1 MSLKDLFEST
11 KTTQSSS
18 ADKVSY
24 EAESE
29 AYVEAYIVDKNTF
42 VPSVDF
48 STASNFARYGSA
60 EKYYTD
66 SIERITNTYPYDGSR
81 AEKVEFQNSSSYLDR
96 WIFENRYPKS
106 TGYVSL
112 GTTSGSGDW
121 LSMVSSSDE
130 TVGGYGMPDTT
141 SNNILEYIEIK
152 AGPHT
157 GSADRTFETHDVSS
171 KKLFTFSNVYDS
183 GSAREYNMEFD
194 LRTGVTVEFWLLKN
208 DFYTSKTEREVIFDL
223 WNNENSSSAG
233 YGRLMIELTGGADA
247 GSAIRLTAQSGT
259 SGFINQPIATIT
271 PSDVAD
277 GVWKH
282 YAITLKND
290 PDDDGVNAR
299 LFVNGQVSGS
309 SKLGSA
315 ALGRVTGSI
324 TANLGALRAPPS
336 GATGYYD
343 TTTIAKGGAK
353 LSASL
358 DEFRYWKLVRD
369 AKQIGRYWHTQIA
382 GGTNTDLSNVG
393 LGVYYKFNEGVM
405 HTASR
410 DATVLDYS
418 GRISNGWWR
427 GGVAEVRNTGSAM
440 TSGSHNGYEFHD
452 PIIYRAHPEV
462 SGLRG
467 ELAASGSTHDNL
479 NPSKIAAGFP
489 SWTSEEGAEES
500 ETLSELTQI
509 MGSYFDK
516 LHLQIEAMGKIKERY
531 STAYTQNAHSASYK
545 PIPFADKLVSQFG
558 IATPELLQEAEFI
571 ENFLHRNEKKE
582 YAETLADTR
591 NQIYTNIYA
600 NLLYIFKSKGTEKS
614 FRNMLRC
621 FGVDDELVKLNV
633 YSDQS
638 DYVFKDNRRS
648 TSNKTNYV
656 SFSHPDRFQG
666 TVYQAMSMS
675 VDGVYDNPHAAAYI
689 TGSASGSAF
698 GAYNPQT
705 IECEVFFP
713 LKDEPTDST
722 TWFQDSFFTA
732 SLFGAMGTVESTT
745 DTRFPTDDGVDLRVM
760 AIKDRLESKRAYFQL
775 SSSNLGV
782 LTSSYYED
790 IYDDTRWNFAVRVKP
805 SKYPWQDQVSGS
817 SSAATAAITTTGG
830 PLTGET
836 FTLTDAAGLA
846 VGFIFKRAV
855 TTVDGTKDGD
865 NVIIGVNGALGS
877 AASVGERIRDAINA
891 SDVAIAATEQTGP
904 LRITLT
910 QAAHGTAGNTSIDM
924 SGVTTVTATSFNAG
938 LDNSFDVEFYGVNMF
953 TDLVQNEFSVST
965 TVSEAVGKT
974 FLSSSKRC
982 YAGALHQ
989 DFTSSTVLHYSNV
1002 DVGNLRYWM
1011 SYIPDNVVLAH
1022 AMDESNYGT
1031 TSPYENAFVY
1041 QSAMSGVYV
1050 PQLATLALHWN
1061 FDNVTGSGDSP
1072 TTALNTQDAQFI
1084 VHDMSSGSADH
1095 GDRYKEEFSPQVRMQ
1110 HLGIGDFFLDNKTNV
1125 VNTRYIPTAKMVL
1138 PEYLYS
1144 SDMVEIRRR
1153 DDEFF
1158 TRETRPSKV
1167 VYALEKSMYQT
1178 ISEEMINMFA
1188 TLKDFDNLIGEPV
1201 NRYRHEYKDLAKL
1214 RQLFFERIG
1223 NTPDLD
1229 KYVDYYKWVDGAVSR
1244 FLEQLM
1250 PASAY
1255 SSEGLRTMVES
1266 HILERNKYQTK
1277 FPSMEFHGD
1286 PPIAGAEGI
1295 NKLLYDYQRGRAPL
1309 PRDIHSISSV
1319 EVGSTGSA
1327 EMMDDNEN
1335 CLWWS
1340 RRADRE
1346 HPILAATA
1354 LRATSGSA
1362 NDLHHS
1368 GTLASRTGIFSAS
1381 AQTFNRQYTTPYKYS
1396 VHRSTIIH
1404 GGINYDD
1411 IKKLDYVYPAT
1422 VPFSPRPLDYH
1433 IYGGFP
1439 LGYLLAKDMDKDAS
1453 PSASLPNC
1461 DTPTS
1466 SSYGGVVKREGYKV
1480 IDGWETFKS
1489 NAGGQYVA
1497 GGAYTPDWGSGSYTT
1512 FRGNLVMPFNV
1523 ISSSTE
1529 DVNAGYTALINQE
1542 LTVYTG
1548 TGVAITSTGSDGTY
1562 THKIGQAYFD
1572 PPSQITT
1579 KVGGL
1584 GRGVNLVNLH
1594 TDTYGEDKELP
1605 LQGPFTEKYVGG
1617 RRYRHA
1623 DVNDGT
1629 HTIQNREEGFL
1640 MLISTAMSYSD
1651 GVIDATSGGVGLVGP
1666 DYPYPHGPYPFAQ
1679 GDATNWR
1686 PIGGR
1691 YYRDETAKRPVNIRN
1706 IQMKTASAGDYY
1718 LYPETQNVG
1727 RHKVV
1732 NIYAG
1737 NSKGVTWPASGDA
1750 AGDVLYVSASIYGP
1764 YTAVTNTVRHVHSE
1778 TPDYSSNPFYFS
1790 GSNAKFTYSTW
1801 LWMKDDGTNRRLITM
1816 GSAKYGPSGEYGGWT
1831 IDKTANDFLSIRLPT
1846 TSDALQ
1852 EQGQTTYGRHA
1863 QWVTATGSMTLNSD
1877 ESGSYLTDNEGW
1889 WHLAVTYDATQG
1901 GTSGSDGFEID
1912 TDAKPKVY
1920 LNGTEQTVTTNI
1932 APAKF
1937 VIEMTSSHA
1946 FRKDSSNNALN
1957 IAPAVVIG
1965 GNISAPASYEFSG
1978 SIDDITIWNRPL
1990 SQGEVRELMG
2000 NGGYYSHPNTAS
2012 GGPPFVVRTLA
2023 YQSDTGSLLAW
2034 WRMGDHSS
2042 DHSLTSQ
2049 GKNSVLFYDGR
2060 NEYDTDRLGTRW
2072 EDDALYGI
2080 YNLTAAQNSTVATQF
2095 AYNTQPLTPAT
2106 GTADTWVIDYHNQ
2119 IATGS
2124 ARTIIGNYRK
2134 NYEVV
2139 HTVGRSVQKPF
2150 LRDNQSVR
2158 NILQTGS
2165 FAEVSGNVN
2174 TAGVSASWSAT
2185 TPTNIVELPATTH
2198 VETFLTQR
2206 HSFLPNSTTG
2216 DPQHL
2221 SSTDNTDVFVYNYL
2235 ADPHSSASVADG
2247 ARVIVSAI
2255 KGGGAGT
2262 DDQHVYMDFEVQN
2275 RASSSTNLDTIFAN
2289 RFSAPGGPR
2298 NQSKGFL
2305 DLAAE
2310 EYSVYNAYP
2319 WRNLEVLGS
2328 SSGEQYNISA
2338 STHDMAAHPR
2348 LGLQSLRRLPM
2359 GRFGLPTV
2367 TSGATA
2373 GTYDTQASWHKV
2385 NRNPSF
2391 GFRSGRSDEE
2401 ADLDPTSVARKVAI
2415 GNLYST
2421 LPTAG
2426 STVIIQDA
2434 TGSSHH
2440 YQWKNSVDDTG
2451 VDVTDLTKAG
2461 TAADP
2466 YLIGIHTTA
2475 SAIADSA
2482 ANITALGNAIKG
2494 TTGFGVSDYTNR
2506 SSNYYQVIILT
2517 YALSGTLANSI
2528 DWSNAA
2534 EARNELGTWFTV
2546 DGGAAVGEQ
2555 GTSWGDTQMGAG
2567 ALPAVVD
2574 RWRYDN
2580 DYVTRPIPQNDY
2592 QYAWIS
2598 ASLAPSGSDSTL
2610 PQLGYGY
2617 HLSSLNIPTLT
2628 GSRPVDPILFNSASD
2643 AGSAIGDTDTHANSD
2658 DRGFRYFG
2666 IAKSLGYQDIP
2677 NVQTLN
2683 LNLREEQNTWLSDAS
2698 GAVALG
2704 FFASGGILPADD
2716 KQVIG
2721 ANTNDRRGGF
2731 AYGSRIGSLHNYLN
2745 GTFLFNDGR
2754 ESVSGIGPTIH
2765 NSEKIH
2771 LQGAFVGDSDGT
2783 SPDLWDN
2790 EKIRYDVTPMYWS
2803 GAAGTFTHENVDF
2816 TPSSTD
2822 HQHYAINQS
2831 VASIFNSLMW
2841 KRNGPYGYPT
2851 WKQIRTGE
2859 HILARTMRENNRYVL
2874 VDPQSDRVENPA
2886 PGFVGRRRYKS
2897 RMRGKDAVAAFKRLG
2912 HINTAER
2919 THHHYYVPVVDRS
2932 SKSMITTIQ
2941 VGDFTEAH
2949 FSPGLGTM
2957 GGPEGTHYSTTEDL
2971 LYVKSTYQN
2980 NLKNFPINKLNTDV
2994 GLLNYKSERTVFD
3007 DLYEMYTEKT
3017 DINGDNAYTLV
3028 SLIYRETIFPRAKN
3042 VGRAGYRSRARFD
3055 AGFWA
3060 ADDDAEMQH
3069 LDDESHLVDYDPVG
3083 RRTYFDETG
3092 DPRSP
3097 RTAFRFH
3104 LGPDASTYYWS
3115 TTDTIYSVFHNQ
3127 ESKENNVQYIEYS
3140 ASVWPMDG
3148 GSINLERNSTAL
3160 TDRKDMLGARAG
3172 GVDGSLEAAQFRASG
3187 SDALS
3192 HNRGFMRGRS
3202 IEKAHTFGAPGILQN
3217 QFTWFHNGMKYGWD
3231 PTNIADS
3238 TRIPV
3243 VSSSTVSVN
3252 SYQNIAEM
3260 IGNTRVDPAGY
3271 MVSERYVVCAASNI
3285 AFGPSYARPHMLV
3298 GRDSYCSPSAGKAA
3312 YSRRFNFA
3320 SETSELTGASS
3331 YGKGDGLSPMFPGIN
3346 HEYATSDDNDEYS
3359 IADGIN
3365 SNQFCTIPHT
3375 SSIAPKP
3382 YDLGD
3387 RIVSQLTRS
3396 IGHTVEGL
3404 YVSDWKWKAPEQ
3416 SGKAPF
3422 YANYSDWFE
3431 EMRGKSQDRQVLP
3444 EYRISDRIP
3453 FFVLD
3458 KQGRFKSRDSEWLS
3472 LIGNPSS
3479 SAGGPLTGSSH
3490 TAKIGSTVTSSFV
3503 SDYAITAKPALFDA
3517 IRSKH
3522 TDIAEPYQLTL
3533 TCDAVLKFLPYEGFY
3548 PQLRTVDL
3556 CKQFINSYDEHV
3568 TFKSDMGVND
3578 KPSSF
3583 VRADSSGSIRP
3594 PKSALPWYGFNP
3606 WHRVPEGQVYGSMLI
3621 GAAAAKLQFVINS
3634 AGPSVGQ
3641 ALTIADYSN
3650 NTVIYTVA
3658 QANTVGTDTV
3668 GWEKMSTATTVAGAI
3683 ERANAF
3689 RHAIERG
3696 DHKNTL
3702 IAYISHVAG
3711 SYVELTIIS
3720 VLAGSNGNRTMSE
3733 NCTGIHIGSNFAG
3746 GGTNT
3751 AHTLTTAM
3759 FYSDVDK
3766 GGYDFNL
3773 DEIVDP
3779 TSPRVGGSGK
3789 RYSSGFE
3796 THGRNAAA
3804 AKRPFYGPFMAP
3816 GILFN
3821 TIKSGIA
3828 VDYPVLNRKLAT
3840 TSSVDRDGGRNYQIL
3855 NEYFD
3860 NRLPFETLVEPEK
3873 YLTNVPL
3880 VDMEPHPSASM
3891 NVTASWNGQGDPLY
3905 KMMMHNF
3912 LAEVPS
3918 FFLADGKMQSF
3929 TSLPE
3934 SDGNFGQVSAVV
3946 HNGDQIIPEYRMMVK
3961 VWKSQESVA
3970 VSTTPSSS
3978 NHWANHRGPL
3988 KPIPTLTHAGTP
4000 SGTMP
4005 FLGQYEPCYYTDV
4018 VGMEARGYQRGFGGA
4033 LTEGVEYGA
4042 FGGSTSGS
4050 YDPDGGDSQAADDGG
4065 LWTSDGGFGVG
4076 NPIADYQSPYGQDY
4090 AKEESQYP
4098 RPQIIAPETITM
4110 YSRPSAFG
4118 PPCAGGYAFQPE
4130 LEYMYTGSVA
4140 PMSMSFAAGAG
4151 SHVPGSGTVGKVA
4164 DRIGTT
4170 YGMKD
4175 STNGYN
4181 APFTPPYYD
4190 GQAWALVTF
4199 KPTRTGKHYLDDI
4212 WENTTVNFLRYEFDY
4227 VSGAYGD
4234 WGTVGPQ
4241 GYAMNV
4247 NAMQVDAAVKIK
4259 GKTQIKEVTYDAL
4272 TGQPLS
4278 VSDSLDT
4285 STRNSAWV
4293 IETKFETPILH
4304 FGYGLTDNQSAPT
4317 LSGSASGSCLVER
4330 NGYHHGYA
4338 GLCEPIGMWHQY
4350 GEIPSASQGIYLEIG
4365 DIPEPYTLHGT
4376 EMTIANPK
4384 WLQVTGSPDWN
4395 CGSTA
4400 NLRTWKSGSTE
4411 YYGAVDW
4418 DGHISGTFTNSIVN
4432 KTNGILLAG
4441 EGYRFSGSFSGSA
4454 DAFIVSRQTIDNP
4467 DMVSGRSGAREDN
4480 SGAQQ
4485 YMRWRLMS
4493 TGSLAGIIADMTHLQ
4508 LISAD
4513 DGTILDTTW
4522 GCPIT
4527 RTSAV
4532 APGISG
4538 SAPCYERGFYITA
4551 EVTGSNIISG
4561 SAHAG
4566 GSTSTHAM
4574 ASFQVDGDPDG
4585 TPTPPALNQTI
4596 TITDYAGASQV
4607 YTAKDATDAAN
4618 GQFIRSGVSNQVVAT
4633 AIVLCINTLQ
4643 GSTIEATAHAQ
4654 HGLGTDRI
4662 ILRSVKGGQAGN
4674 DTGVTDAGSAN
4685 IVWSSATG
4693 FNITTGNAA
4702 TDQNLPNFN
4711 YGHIGGPN
4719 LAGGATKAA
4728 SPIDL
4733 QTHLNRGYPGTSSA
4747 RQRLMGIGKLTGSFN
4762 DEGGPIPFRNY
4773 YSQWEHS
4780 VPNNPNVDVAAL
4792 AAGYRSPLHKN
4803 KRGVIPEEPHFSNN
4817 IGTGSFGDAL
4827 GASFYS
4833 HAYDNT
4839 HPYYTNKLGYEVK
4852 TFSTGTLL
4860 HLTHSAQ
4867 GTAHYGPLVGGKIP
4881 ANTFNTSYVVSSSV
4895 GQGKADILCGYT
4907 GSYSRRGEGGGDTP
4921 ANRQLVA
4928 DHIIDGPLS
4937 GTAPVFPNG
4946 NRLISG
4952 FTAGETSYQRWAS
4965 DYYYAGDSNDSPANC
4980 SGSLTAQG
4988 TGGGG
4993 EKAGVQ
4999 GFHADGTLPGL
5010 AADNAYSTNHLRSLE
5025 DIYPLGM
5032 RGWDA
5037 TAAGWVSNS
5046 TGSHANRGKSI
5057 PEQFIIDPIEMWY
5070 SNPVHI
5076 ANVRTADMNLRS
5088 PIMTLQGFGLGN
5100 PAKYLH
5106 KIQDAVGS
5114 PRTVPSGKFLP
5125 RSGIPALTRSLGS
5138 LVGFDPTAKKLGQ
5151 VAEVKKVKEAVVA
5164 MPYIMVRGR
5173 RHFVELNRD
5182 QIDRYYGRN
5191 DYENVTY
5198 WSALEN
5204 GLSLEGKAK
5213 SPKSGLQV
5221 NLGASVLRQMRL
5233 MEDYVLPPHLDF
5245 ARNDTA
5251 NPYAMYMFEFEHQFD
5266 GQDLA
5271 DMWQGL
5277 YPDSGKVMKQVTK
5290 SVTHDL
5296 NVLELLGA
5304 ASDTGGTKVPPQIRF
5319 MVFKIKQRAAINYFA
5334 KTSDDTDD
5342 SRFRFKFKNASSTTT
5357 PDWSYNWPYDFF
5369 SLVET
5374 TKLDMSISLK
5384 NKKLISDIELQDL
5397 SQQITMAPTMDT
5409 GESGASAVTSLASS
5423 VLESSRRMS
5432 MRASTSE
5439 AASAAVGA
5447 SWGSPSVGRR

>member
-1 MSLKDLFEST
+1 
-11 KTTQSSS
+11 
-18 ADKVSY
+18 
-24 EAESE
+24 
-29 AYVEAYIVDKNTF
+29 
-42 VPSVDF
+42 
-48 STASNFARYGSA
+48 
-60 EKYYTD
+60 
-66 SIERITNTYPYDGSR
+66 
-81 AEKVEFQNSSSYLDR
+81 
-96 WIFENRYPKS
+96 
-106 TGYVSL
+106 
-112 GTTSGSGDW
+112 
-121 LSMVSSSDE
+121 
-130 TVGGYGMPDTT
+130 
-141 SNNILEYIEIK
+141 
-152 AGPHT
+152 
-157 GSADRTFETHDVSS
+157 
-171 KKLFTFSNVYDS
+171 
-183 GSAREYNMEFD
+183 
-194 LRTGVTVEFWLLKN
+194 
-208 DFYTSKTEREVIFDL
+208 
-223 WNNENSSSAG
+223 
-233 YGRLMIELTGGADA
+233 
-247 GSAIRLTAQSGT
+247 
-259 SGFINQPIATIT
+259 
-271 PSDVAD
+271 
-277 GVWKH
+277 
-282 YAITLKND
+282 
-290 PDDDGVNAR
+290 
-299 LFVNGQVSGS
+299 
-309 SKLGSA
+309 
-315 ALGRVTGSI
+315 
-324 TANLGALRAPPS
+324 
-336 GATGYYD
+336 
-343 TTTIAKGGAK
+343 
-353 LSASL
+353 
-358 DEFRYWKLVRD
+358 
-369 AKQIGRYWHTQIA
+369 
-382 GGTNTDLSNVG
+382 
-393 LGVYYKFNEGVM
+393 
-405 HTASR
+405 
-410 DATVLDYS
+410 
-418 GRISNGWWR
+418 
-427 GGVAEVRNTGSAM
+427 
-440 TSGSHNGYEFHD
+440 
-452 PIIYRAHPEV
+452 
-462 SGLRG
+462 
-467 ELAASGSTHDNL
+467 
-479 NPSKIAAGFP
+479 
-489 SWTSEEGAEES
+489 
-500 ETLSELTQI
+500 
-509 MGSYFDK
+509 
-516 LHLQIEAMGKIKERY
+516 
-531 STAYTQNAHSASYK
+531 
-545 PIPFADKLVSQFG
+545 
-558 IATPELLQEAEFI
+558 
-571 ENFLHRNEKKE
+571 
-582 YAETLADTR
+582 
-591 NQIYTNIYA
+591 
-600 NLLYIFKSKGTEKS
+600 
-614 FRNMLRC
+614 
-621 FGVDDELVKLNV
+621 
-633 YSDQS
+633 
-638 DYVFKDNRRS
+638 
-648 TSNKTNYV
+648 
-656 SFSHPDRFQG
+656 
-666 TVYQAMSMS
+666 
-675 VDGVYDNPHAAAYI
+675 
-689 TGSASGSAF
+689 
-698 GAYNPQT
+698 
-705 IECEVFFP
+705 
-713 LKDEPTDST
+713 
-722 TWFQDSFFTA
+722 
-732 SLFGAMGTVESTT
+732 
-745 DTRFPTDDGVDLRVM
+745 
-760 AIKDRLESKRAYFQL
+760 
-775 SSSNLGV
+775 LGV

-805 SKYPWQDQVSGS
+805 SKYPWQDQISGS

-830 PLTGET
+830 PLTDET

-846 VGFIFKRAV
+846 VGFIFKRGV

-877 AASVGERIRDAINA
+877 AASVGERIIDAINA

-904 LRITLT
+904 LRIVLT

-938 LDNSFDVEFYGVNMF
+938 LDNSFDVEFYGVNVF
-953 TDLVQNEFSVST
+953 TDIVQREFSVST
-965 TVSEAVGKT
+965 TVSETVGKT

-982 YAGALHQ
+982 YVGALHQ
-989 DFTSSTVLHYSNV
+989 DFTGSILHYSNA

-1011 SYIPDNVVLAH
+1011 NYVPDNVILAH

-1031 TSPYENAFVY
+1031 VSPYENAFVY

-1050 PQLATLALHWN
+1050 PQLETLALHWN

-1072 TTALNTQDAQFI
+1072 TSTLNTEDAQFI
-1084 VHDMSSGSADH
+1084 VLDMSSGSAEH

-1110 HLGIGDFFLDNKTNV
+1110 HLGVGDFFLANKKNV
-1125 VNTRYIPTAKMVL
+1125 VNTRYIPSAKMVL

-1144 SDMVEIRRR
+1144 SDMVEIRQR

-1158 TRETRPSKV
+1158 TRDTRPSKV
-1167 VYALEKSMYQT
+1167 VYAMEKSMYQT
-1178 ISEEMINMFA
+1178 ISEEMIKMFA

-1229 KYVDYYKWVDGAVSR
+1229 KYVDYYKWVDSAVSR

-1286 PPIAGAEGI
+1286 PPTAGAEGI

-1354 LRATSGSA
+1354 KRATSGSA
-1362 NDLHHS
+1362 NDLHYS

-1489 NAGGQYVA
+1489 NAGSQYVA
-1497 GGAYTPDWGSGSYTT
+1497 GGAYTPNWGSSSYTT

-1548 TGVAITSTGSDGTY
+1548 TGVAITNTSSDGTY

-1572 PPSQITT
+1572 PPAQTTT

-1629 HTIQNREEGFL
+1629 HTLQNREEGFL

-1651 GVIDATSGGVGLVGP
+1651 GVIDATSGGVGLTGP

-1750 AGDVLYVSASIYGP
+1750 AGDVLYVSASVYGP
-1764 YTAVTNTVRHVHSE
+1764 YVKGTGENDEGEAATVMIHSE

-1801 LWMKDDGTNRRLITM
+1801 LWMKNDGTNRRLVTM
-1816 GSAKYGPSGEYGGWT
+1816 GSAKFGPSGEYGGWT
-1831 IDKTANDFLSIRLPT
+1831 IDKNASHGYLSIRLPT
-1846 TSDALQ
+1846 TSDADRDI
-1852 EQGQTTYGRHA
+1852 GQSTYGRHA
-1863 QWVTATGSMTLNSD
+1863 QWVTATGSMTLDSD
-1877 ESGSYLTDNEGW
+1877 KSGSYLTDNEGW

-1932 APAKF
+1932 EPKKY
-1937 VIEMTSSHA
+1937 VIQMTASHA

-1957 IAPAVVIG
+1957 VAPAVVIG
-1965 GNISAPASYEFSG
+1965 GKIDSSTNYEFSG
-1978 SIDDITIWNRPL
+1978 SMDDITIWNRPL

-2060 NEYDTDRLGTRW
+2060 NEYDTDRLSDRW

-2095 AYNTQPLTPAT
+2095 AYNTQPPTPAT

-2165 FAEVSGNVN
+2165 FVEVKTNAT
-2174 TAGVSASWSAT
+2174 TAGISASWGVT
-2185 TPTNIVELPATTH
+2185 TPTNIIALPATTH

-2221 SSTDNTDVFVYNYL
+2221 SSTDNTDIFVYNYL

-2255 KGGGAGT
+2255 SGGAAGT

-2373 GTYDTQASWHKV
+2373 GTYDTQTSWHKV

-2391 GFRSGRSDEE
+2391 GFRVGRSDEE
-2401 ADLDPTSVARKVAI
+2401 ADLDPTPVARIVAI
-2415 GNLYST
+2415 ANLYT
-2421 LPTAG
+2421 KLPTAG

-2440 YQWKNSVDDTG
+2440 YQWKASVDNTG

-2461 TAADP
+2461 SSADP
-2466 YLIGIHTTA
+2466 YLIGIHTTG
-2475 SAIADSA
+2475 SAIVDSA
-2482 ANITALGNAIKG
+2482 ANITALGNAIRG
-2494 TTGFGVSDYTNR
+2494 TTGFEVSNYANR
-2506 SSNYYQVIILT
+2506 NSNYYQTILIT

-2528 DWSNAA
+2528 DWSNEA

-2546 DGGAAVGEQ
+2546 DGGMAVGEQ
-2555 GTSWGDTQMGAG
+2555 GSTYGDTQMGAG
-2567 ALPAVVD
+2567 GHPAVVD

-2617 HLSSLNIPTLT
+2617 HMSSLNVPTLT
-2628 GSRPVDPILFNSASD
+2628 GSRPVDPILFLSASD
-2643 AGSAIGDTDTHANSD
+2643 AGSALGDSSTHANSA
-2658 DRGFRYFG
+2658 DRGYRYFG
-2666 IAKSLGYQDIP
+2666 IAKSLGTQDIQ
-2677 NVQTLN
+2677 NAHILN

-2704 FFASGGILPADD
+2704 FFASGGILAADE

-2731 AYGSRIGSLHNYLN
+2731 AYSSRIGNLHNYVN
-2745 GTFLFNDGR
+2745 GTLMYNDGR
-2754 ESVSGIGPTIH
+2754 DSDGDNDGIEA
-2765 NSEKIH
+2765 SELSPASDALR
-2771 LQGAFVGDSDGT
+2771 LQGAFVDT
-2783 SPDLWDN
+2783 NSPWNLWDQ
-2790 EKIRYDVTPMYWS
+2790 EKIRQDLAPMYWS
-2803 GAAGTFTHENVDF
+2803 GSAASSEHENVDF
-2816 TPSSTD
+2816 TNSSTD
-2822 HQHYAINQS
+2822 HQHYAVNQS
-2831 VASIFNSLMW
+2831 VASIFNGLMW

-2874 VDPQSDRVENPA
+2874 VDPQSDRVENPK
-2886 PGFVGRRRYKS
+2886 PGFVGRRRYRS

-2932 SKSMITTIQ
+2932 SKSIITTIQ
-2941 VGDFTEAH
+2941 VGDFAEAH
-2949 FSPGLGTM
+2949 FSPGLGAM

-2971 LYVKSTYQN
+2971 LYVKNTYQN

-2994 GLLNYKSERTVFD
+2994 GLLNYKSERTAYD

-3028 SLIYRETIFPRAKN
+3028 SLIYRETIFPKAKN
-3042 VGRAGYRSRARFD
+3042 VGRAGYRSRAHFD
-3055 AGFWA
+3055 VGYWA
-3060 ADDDAEMQH
+3060 SDEGAEYSG
-3069 LDDESHLVDYDPVG
+3069 LTDESRADHSPTG
-3083 RRTYFDETG
+3083 RRTYFASSKYRSRQAPLKFHRG
-3092 DPRSP
+3092 D
-3097 RTAFRFH
+3097 
-3104 LGPDASTYYWS
+3104 GASRHYYYS
-3115 TTDTIYSVFHNQ
+3115 TDTIYSVFHN
-3127 ESKENNVQYIEYS
+3127 EEAKTENAMYVEFS

-3148 GSINLERNSTAL
+3148 GSMTMTRPGTVRGFNADSWR
-3160 TDRKDMLGARAG
+3160 LGRM
-3172 GVDGSLEAAQFRASG
+3172 DFDELLNAAQFRASG
-3187 SDALS
+3187 SDALG
-3192 HNRGFMRGRS
+3192 HNRGFMKMKS
-3202 IEKAHTFGAPGILQN
+3202 IEQARTFGAPGILQN
-3217 QFTWFHNGMKYGWD
+3217 QFTWFHNGLKYGWD
-3231 PTNIADS
+3231 PEAISGLDRLAV
-3238 TRIPV
+3238 I
-3243 VSSSTVSVN
+3243 SSSLTTETNFDNLAEVIGFARNNMAGS
-3252 SYQNIAEM
+3252 NIAE
-3260 IGNTRVDPAGY
+3260 
-3271 MVSERYVVCAASNI
+3271 RYVACAATNI
-3285 AFGPSYARPHMLV
+3285 AFGPSYSRPHMMV

-3320 SETSELTGASS
+3320 SQTSALTGASS
-3331 YGKGDGLSPMFPGIN
+3331 YGKGDGLDPFFPTI
-3346 HEYATSDDNDEYS
+3346 HATNK
-3359 IADGIN
+3359 A
-3365 SNQFCTIPHT
+3365 TIPHT
-3375 SSIAPKP
+3375 ASIAAD
-3382 YDLGD
+3382 YLDMGD
-3387 RIVSQLTRS
+3387 RAVSQLTRS

-3404 YVSDWKWKAPEQ
+3404 YVSDWEWKAPEQ
-3416 SGKAPF
+3416 SGKSPF
-3422 YANYSDWFE
+3422 YANYADWFE
-3431 EMRGKSQDRQVLP
+3431 DMRGKSQDRQVLP

-3453 FFVLD
+3453 YFVLD
-3458 KQGRFKSRDSEWLS
+3458 KQGRFKSRDREWLV
-3472 LIGNPSS
+3472 LHGNPSS
-3479 SAGGPLTGSSH
+3479 SYGGPLTGSSH
-3490 TAKIGSTVTSSFV
+3490 TTGVGSATTASFM
-3503 SDYAITAKPALFDA
+3503 SDYAVTAKPALFDA
-3517 IRSKH
+3517 IRDKH
-3522 TDIAEPYQLTL
+3522 ADIAEPYQLTL
-3533 TCDAVLKFLPYEGFY
+3533 TCDAMIKFLPYEGFY

-3556 CKQFINSYDEHV
+3556 CRQFMDSYDEHV
-3568 TFKSDMGVND
+3568 TFKSDLGIND
-3578 KPSSF
+3578 IASSF
-3583 VRADSSGSIRP
+3583 IRQDSSGSNTKP
-3594 PKSALPWYGFNP
+3594 TNNTTPWYGFSP
-3606 WHRVPEGQVYGSMLI
+3606 WVQPGAGFALGTLATGYAEAVIKFNHNTAGPTNGQEISFVGLSSTNT
-3621 GAAAAKLQFVINS
+3621 AAAAVTYTHASSNTTHATDLDWFKGSTVQNS
-3634 AGPSVGQ
+3634 LGSNIRAREFIEAISRSNHADQVT
-3641 ALTIADYSN
+3641 AWISNVDNYSTYVTIQQNY
-3650 NTVIYTVA
+3650 
-3658 QANTVGTDTV
+3658 
-3668 GWEKMSTATTVAGAI
+3668 AGA
-3683 ERANAF
+3683 
-3689 RHAIERG
+3689 
-3696 DHKNTL
+3696 
-3702 IAYISHVAG
+3702 
-3711 SYVELTIIS
+3711 
-3720 VLAGSNGNRTMSE
+3720 NGNVTLTE
-3733 NCTGIHIGSNFAG
+3733 NCTGVNIVSNFAG
-3746 GGTNT
+3746 GASAGASGIN
-3751 AHTLTTAM
+3751 TAM
-3759 FYSDVDK
+3759 FYSMGDLAA
-3766 GGYDFNL
+3766 YNFNV

-3779 TSPRVGGSGK
+3779 TSPRVGGSGEQ
-3789 RYSSGFE
+3789 YESGFE

-3828 VDYPVLNRKLAT
+3828 VDYPVLHRKLAT
-3840 TSSVDRDGGRNYQIL
+3840 TASVDRDGGRNYQIL

-3880 VDMEPHPSASM
+3880 IDMEPHPSASM
-3891 NVTASWNGQGDPLY
+3891 NVTASWNGRGDPLY

-3918 FFLADGKMQSF
+3918 FFLADGGMQSF

-3946 HNGDQIIPEYRMMVK
+3946 HNGDQVIPEYRMMVK
-3961 VWKSQESVA
+3961 VWKSQAAAPPPV
-3970 VSTTPSSS
+3970 VPSAS
-3978 NHWANHRGPL
+3978 NHWVNHRGPL
-3988 KPIPTLTHAGTP
+3988 HPFRYKAHDGTI
-4000 SGTMP
+4000 SGAMVM
-4005 FLGQYEPCYYTDV
+4005 LGQYEPCYYTDV
-4018 VGMEARGYQRGFGGA
+4018 IGMEARGYQRGFGGM
-4033 LTEGVEYGA
+4033 LDEGVEYGA
-4042 FGGSTSGS
+4042 LGYIDSGSFKAGGTGAGGS
-4050 YDPDGGDSQAADDGG
+4050 A
-4065 LWTSDGGFGVG
+4065 LWTSDRGFGIG
-4076 NPIADYQSPYGQDY
+4076 NPIADYQSPFGQSYG
-4090 AKEESQYP
+4090 KEESQYP
-4098 RPQIIAPETITM
+4098 RPQSDAPETITM

-4118 PPCAGGYAFQPE
+4118 PPSAGGYAFQPE
-4130 LEYMYTGSVA
+4130 LEYIYTGSVA
-4140 PMSMSFAAGAG
+4140 PMSMSYGTGGSGHPDYDGTDNATPDGG
-4151 SHVPGSGTVGKVA
+4151 SHVPGSASVGKVA
-4164 DRIGTT
+4164 DRISTT
-4170 YGMKD
+4170 HGMKD
-4175 STNGYN
+4175 GTNGYN

-4234 WGTVGPQ
+4234 WGTIGPQ

-4247 NAMQVDAAVKIK
+4247 NAMQIDAAVNLK
-4259 GKTQIKEVTYDAL
+4259 GKAQIKEVTYDAL
-4272 TGQPLS
+4272 TGLPRT
-4278 VSDSLDT
+4278 VSDSLDS

-4317 LSGSASGSCLVER
+4317 LSGSASGSCMLER
-4330 NGYHHGYA
+4330 NGYHHGYP

-4350 GEIPSASQGIYLEIG
+4350 GEIPSASQGIYLEVS
-4365 DIPEPYTLHGT
+4365 DIPINYLLHGT

-4384 WLQVTGSPDWN
+4384 WLHITGSPDWN
-4395 CGSTA
+4395 AGCTA
-4400 NLRTWKSGSTE
+4400 NVRVWKDAGTA
-4411 YYGAVDW
+4411 YYGCTDW
-4418 DGHISGTFTNSIVN
+4418 DGFITGSSTTAGNAKAVLGDALVN
-4432 KTNGILLAG
+4432 VGATKYLAG
-4441 EGYRFSGSFSGSA
+4441 EGFRFSGSFSGSEA
-4454 DAFIVSRQTIDNP
+4454 AYIVGRDTIDHP
-4467 DMVSGRSGAREDN
+4467 DQVRDGTLHRGGR
-4480 SGAQQ
+4480 QQ

-4493 TGSLAGIIADMTHLQ
+4493 TGSLAGIIADRTHLQ

-4527 RTSAV
+4527 RTAAA

-4538 SAPCYERGFYITA
+4538 SAPCYERGFYINA
-4551 EVTGSNIISG
+4551 SVTGSNIISG

-4566 GSTSTHAM
+4566 GTTSEPGLCSVT
-4574 ASFQVDGDPDG
+4574 FGDMPDNGVTVTLTSGDAG
-4585 TPTPPALNQTI
+4585 TSVTTKVYYANKTAAAQDLTTDPPKF
-4596 TITDYAGASQV
+4596 YGANAAA
-4607 YTAKDATDAAN
+4607 TATSLAACVNSAN
-4618 GQFIRSGVSNQVVAT
+4618 GHQGKLVAT
-4633 AIVLCINTLQ
+4633 VHNDSNGNGTRVIIKHVLGGIGTNNSWGSGDGRPAIGISSGDDMTVRQFN
-4643 GSTIEATAHAQ
+4643 GGA
-4654 HGLGTDRI
+4654 GLDQR
-4662 ILRSVKGGQAGN
+4662 
-4674 DTGVTDAGSAN
+4674 
-4685 IVWSSATG
+4685 SAT
-4693 FNITTGNAA
+4693 
-4702 TDQNLPNFN
+4702 P
-4711 YGHIGGPN
+4711 
-4719 LAGGATKAA
+4719 AGVPA
-4728 SPIDL
+4728 SPPDL
-4733 QTHLNRGYPGTSSA
+4733 QTYLNRGYPGTSSA
-4747 RQRLMGIGKLTGSFN
+4747 RQRLMGIGNLTGSFN
-4762 DEGGPIPFRNY
+4762 DEDGPIPFRNY
-4773 YSQWEHS
+4773 YEQWRFD
-4780 VPNNPNVDVAAL
+4780 VPNNPQADKQAM
-4792 AAGYRSPLHKN
+4792 AAGYMSPLHKN

-4817 IGTGSFGDAL
+4817 LGTASFGDAL

-4833 HAYDNT
+4833 HNYDNT
-4839 HPYYTNKLGYEVK
+4839 HPYKTNQIGYVIV
-4852 TFSTGTLL
+4852 TPASASGTGLTSGNGHTTH
-4860 HLTHSAQ
+4860 HLTHSS
-4867 GTAHYGPLVGGKIP
+4867 THYGPLIGIAHR
-4881 ANTFNTSYVVSSSV
+4881 ANSYNAANVVSNSV
-4895 GQGKADILCGYT
+4895 GQGRAEILCGYT
-4907 GSYSRRGEGGGDTP
+4907 GSYYTDDAATSVSSERYLYPHR
-4921 ANRQLVA
+4921 
-4928 DHIIDGPLS
+4928 IIDGPLS
-4937 GTAPVFPNG
+4937 GTHPRFVNG
-4946 NRLISG
+4946 NMLASG
-4952 FTAGETSYQRWAS
+4952 YTHGETSYQRWAS
-4965 DYYYAGDSNDSPANC
+4965 DYYWAAPVGIPDNEASGSDSN
-4980 SGSLTAQG
+4980 QG

-4993 EKAGVQ
+4993 MICGVA
-4999 GFHADGTLPGL
+4999 GFHSDGNLPVSNGH
-5010 AADNAYSTNHLRSLE
+5010 AHYTRALE
-5025 DIYPLGM
+5025 DVYPLGM
-5032 RGWDA
+5032 MGYNSH
-5037 TAAGWVSNS
+5037 AAGARPDG
-5046 TGSHANRGKSI
+5046 TGSVDGGWHGKTI
-5057 PEQFIIDPIEMWY
+5057 PEQVIMDPIKMWY
-5070 SNPVHI
+5070 MNPVHI
-5076 ANVRTADMNLRS
+5076 ANVRKADMNVRNATIAL
-5088 PIMTLQGFGLGN
+5088 TQFGLAQ
-5100 PAKYLH
+5100 PAQYITAIKN
-5106 KIQDAVGS
+5106 AVGS

-5125 RSGIPALTRSLGS
+5125 RSGVPALTRSLGG
-5138 LVGFDPTAKKLGQ
+5138 LVGFSTEAKKLGQ
-5151 VAEVKKVKEAVVA
+5151 VAEVKKVKEAVIA
-5164 MPYIMVRGR
+5164 MPYVMVRGR
-5173 RHFVELNRD
+5173 RHFVALNKD

-5191 DYENVTY
+5191 DYSNVTY
-5198 WSALEN
+5198 WAALEQ
-5204 GLSLEGKAK
+5204 GLSLEGKST
-5213 SPKSGLQV
+5213 SPVSGLQV
-5221 NLGASVLRQMRL
+5221 NLGQSVLRQIRL
-5233 MEDYVLPPHLDF
+5233 MSDYVLPPHLDF
-5245 ARNDTA
+5245 TKNESA
-5251 NPYAMYMFEFEHQFD
+5251 NPYAMYMFEYEHNFSA
-5266 GQDLA
+5266 QDLA

-5277 YPDSGKVMKQVTK
+5277 FPDSGKIMKQVTK

-5296 NVLELLGA
+5296 NILELLGA
-5304 ASDTGGTKVPPQIRF
+5304 AADGGGTKVPPQIRF
-5319 MVFKIKQRAAINYFA
+5319 MVFKAKQRAEINYFK
-5334 KTSDDTDD
+5334 KTSDQTDD
-5342 SRFRFKFKNASSTTT
+5342 ARFKFKFKNAAASSA

-5374 TKLDMSISLK
+5374 AKIDMSISLK
-5384 NKKLISDIELQDL
+5384 NKKLVSDIELQDL
-5397 SQQITMAPTMDT
+5397 GQQITMTPTMDT
-5409 GESGASAVTSLASS
+5409 GASKSSSVTSLASS

-5432 MRASTSE
+5432 MRSTTSE
-5439 AASAAVGA
+5439 AATAAIGA
-5447 SWGSPSVGRR
+5447 SWGSPSAGRR